1 MPPIVEFMRKTPC
14 AGDKRIPGL
23 AWRPGTMAKRY
34 LHWVQTPMP
43 AEYSLVDAP

>member
-1 MPPIVEFMRKTPC
+1 MPLAVVFMRKESP
-14 AGDKRIPGL
+14 KRRNPRLRGEPGM
-23 AWRPGTMAKRY
+23 MAKRY